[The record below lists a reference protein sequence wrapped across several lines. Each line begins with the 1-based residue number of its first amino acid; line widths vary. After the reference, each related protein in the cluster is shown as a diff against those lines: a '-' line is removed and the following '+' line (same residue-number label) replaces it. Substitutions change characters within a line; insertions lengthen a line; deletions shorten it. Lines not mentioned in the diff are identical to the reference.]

1 MDPNKNFHGKCHEIQ
16 SLTQNI
22 KKQNKKTTTIFHLLL
37 KSISCLQRENDA
49 CKLQYIELGEKRRP
63 NGNLLRKRPLTHQTA
78 VHVCRKS
85 SEFSSHSLH
94 IHMQK
99 YRASDDDMCS
109 TLLYSSN
116 TSSVVFKISLTK
128 VSGGVI
134 PKEKGVK
141 KLLSAVLLSKCYI
154 LVK

>member
-22 KKQNKKTTTIFHLLL
+22 KKQNKKNNNNFSTAPKKYKLP
-37 KSISCLQRENDA
+37 QRENDA

-63 NGNLLRKRPLTHQTA
+63 NGNLLRERPLTHQTA